1 MKILVT
7 GAAGFIGYHTV
18 LSLLKIGHEV
28 VGMDNLNDYY
38 NVSLKRA
45 RLHASGIDVQK
56 ISYGEPF
63 TSKLHNAYKFIQCDL
78 TDITKLSSIFRS
90 LQFDKVINLAAQV
103 GVRYSITNPSS
114 YINSNI
120 VGFNNILECCK
131 DNNIKH
137 LIYASS
143 SSVYGD
149 SVSFPSKESDNTDNP
164 ISLYAATKKADELM
178 ASCYSHLFDIATT
191 GLRFFTVYGPWGRPD
206 MAPLLFAKAID
217 EKQPIKLYN
226 NGKMFRDFTYV
237 DDIVNGIITVA
248 EHPSHVKKRAI
259 YNIGTSKPIAL
270 FDFVRVLENVM
281 GKTAIKNMYPMQPGD
296 VVKTYADTSAL
307 EKDYGYKP
315 TTSLELG
322 LSKMIEWYNEYKHLL

>member
-1 MKILVT
+1 MRILVT

-18 LSLLKIGHEV
+18 VSLLKLGHEI
-28 VGMDNLNDYY
+28 VGIDNLNDYY
-38 NVSLKRA
+38 NVNLKKA
-45 RLHASGIDVQK
+45 RLHASGIDVQAIK
-56 ISYGEPF
+56 YGE
-63 TSKLHNAYKFIQCDL
+63 TLASTLNNTYKFVQCDL
-78 TDITKLSSIFRS
+78 TDRSNIFSIFHTF
-90 LQFDKVINLAAQV
+90 QFDKVINLAAQV

-120 VGFNNILECCK
+120 VGFANILECCR

-149 SVSFPSKESDNTDNP
+149 SVSFPSKESDNTDSP

-217 EKQPIKLYN
+217 KSQPIKLYN
-226 NGKMFRDFTYV
+226 NGNMFRDFTYV
-237 DDIVNGIITVA
+237 EDIVKGIITVA
-248 EHPSHVKKRAI
+248 EHPSSVKNNAI
-259 YNIGTSKPIAL
+259 YNIGNSHPIAL
-270 FDFVRVLENVM
+270 LDFVRALENVM
-281 GKTAIKNMYPMQPGD
+281 GKTAVKNMCPIQPGD
-296 VVKTYADTSAL
+296 VIKTYADTSAL
-307 EKDYGYKP
+307 EKDYGYRP

-322 LSKMIEWYNEYKHLL
+322 LSKMAEWYKEYKHLL